1 MAEQATNRSTI
12 DKTELSAF
20 ENANIAEWAAFST
33 TNKAADAP
41 TIAYTF
47 EPALN
52 EAKHA
57 TLSTTFI
64 NADISAHKP

>member
-41 TIAYTF
+41 TIA
-47 EPALN
+47 
-52 EAKHA
+52 
-57 TLSTTFI
+57 
-64 NADISAHKP
+64 